1 MSAVIFTSINEFVNS
16 ASFTNRTDLYKD
28 RITKIDL
35 VIDALL
41 TNVLEAAGTNN
52 IEEFQLNDGQTI
64 IKTIYNG
71 ADDVF
76 KSITV
81 AEKLRTYYQN
91 QITGHTFRMI
101 DHKSIHHGRG

>member
-1 MSAVIFTSINEFVNS
+1 MSAIIFTSISEFVNS
-16 ASFTNRTDLYKD
+16 GNFTNRTDLYKD

-52 IEEFQLNDGQTI
+52 IEEFQLNDGQTV

-76 KSITV
+76 KSIAV
-81 AEKLRTYYQN
+81 AEKLQTFYQN
-91 QITGHTFRMI
+91 KITGHAFRMI